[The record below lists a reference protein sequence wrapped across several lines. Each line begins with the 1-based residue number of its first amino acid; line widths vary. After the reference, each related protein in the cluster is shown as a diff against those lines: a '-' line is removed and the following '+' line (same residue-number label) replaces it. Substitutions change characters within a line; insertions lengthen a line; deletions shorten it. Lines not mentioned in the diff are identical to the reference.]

1 MESKSQV
8 APGKQHFAT
17 YFLLF
22 TSYFSLGCGLV
33 LKDPLTVLGGEH
45 RASPAV
51 MFSRAEA
58 IEELNTLT
66 HLIDRVHADPYR
78 FHSRDI
84 VDAERRRL
92 IDTMPASLSQTEL
105 CLRLSRLIATL
116 DDGHSGMSCE
126 SLVRQEWQKAAQA
139 SPPETQKV
147 RMFQPAMRLDDQN
160 HLIVRWPD
168 YAPGIEP
175 GDRLLRVNGQD
186 ADALLATWARE
197 TSHDTEAGRL
207 ALLARRFRY
216 QLELH
221 GIRAPYQVT
230 VAAPGGPNRE
240 VTVQGE
246 PVNYLWQERPAP
258 APPPNTQTQT
268 PSTPV
273 AKPVEVKTP
282 FFNYRMMR
290 PGVGYMD
297 FFSLI
302 GDDFLSTE
310 SSFKKS
316 VDSMFRQVAVDKPR
330 VLIIDVRENGGGE
343 DTIAVELYRHFTEK
357 PFRLLSSARVKRSRE
372 VRDAAKQ
379 ILRIPFRW
387 MGLPLLIADG
397 RSYFLGDE
405 GSLSRPQTRPILKR
419 PRAEP
424 FFDGPVCVLTGPH
437 TGSAAVEFADAAK
450 AFGLATIV
458 GEATGGQPNSFGNPF
473 MFQLKRSGLAVQ
485 LATSRAERASGDLT
499 DFKAVIP
506 DIPVRTTAADI
517 QKFFDPV
524 LERAVNCPAR

>member
-1 MESKSQV
+1 MRRVHSTVVKAVGVIGV
-8 APGKQHFAT
+8 AA
-17 YFLLF
+17 
-22 TSYFSLGCGLV
+22 SAVGCGLV
-33 LKDPLTVLGGEH
+33 LKDPFTVMLREH
-45 RASPAV
+45 RGLPAV
-51 MFSRAEA
+51 TFSRAEA
-58 IEELNTLT
+58 IEELNTLSRM
-66 HLIDRVHADPYR
+66 LDRVHADPYR

-105 CLRLSRLIATL
+105 CLRLSRLIVTL
-116 DDGHSGMSCE
+116 DDGHSSMSCE
-126 SLVRQEWQKAAQA
+126 TLVLQEWRKAAKA
-139 SPPETQKV
+139 SPAETQKV
-147 RMFQPAMRLDDQN
+147 RVFQPAMRLDDQH
-160 HLIVRWPD
+160 HLIVRWPA

-186 ADALLATWARE
+186 ADALLAAWARE
-197 TSHDTEAGRL
+197 TSNDTEAGRL
-207 ALLARRFRY
+207 AEVARRFRY

-240 VTVQGE
+240 VTVQGD

-258 APPPNTQTQT
+258 APAPNTQT
-268 PSTPV
+268 PGPPV
-273 AKPVEVKTP
+273 AKPVEVRTP
-282 FFNYRMMR
+282 FFNYRVMR

-297 FFSLI
+297 FFTLI
-302 GDDFLSTE
+302 GDDLLSTE

-343 DTIAVELYRHFTEK
+343 DTIAAELYRHFTEK

-379 ILRIPFRW
+379 IMRIPFRW

-397 RSYFLGDE
+397 RSYFLGEE
-405 GSLSRPQTRPILKR
+405 GSLSRPQQRPIFKR

-437 TGSAAVEFADAAK
+437 TYSAGVEFADAAK

-458 GEATGGQPNSFGNPF
+458 GEETGGQPNSFGNPF
-473 MFQLKRSGLAVQ
+473 MFQLQRSGLAVQ

-499 DFKAVIP
+499 DFKPVIP
-506 DIPVRTTAADI
+506 DIVVRTTAADI